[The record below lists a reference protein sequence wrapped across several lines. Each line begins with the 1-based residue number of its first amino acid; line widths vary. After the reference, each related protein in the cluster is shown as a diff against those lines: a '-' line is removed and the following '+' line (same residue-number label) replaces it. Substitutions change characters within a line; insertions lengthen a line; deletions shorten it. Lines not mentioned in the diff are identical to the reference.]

1 LYGFG
6 VSIVRISEAICSHV
20 ARQLK
25 EEREKR
31 GVSLNALAEKAG
43 LARQTVSFIEQELRV
58 PTLDTL
64 VRLTLALEVDLEQII
79 TRARKAASSKPRK

>member
-1 LYGFG
+1 MALG

-31 GVSLNALAEKAG
+31 GISLNALAEKAG
-43 LARQTVSFIEQELRV
+43 LARQTISFIEQELRI

-64 VRLTLALEVDLEQII
+64 VRLTLALDVDLERII
-79 TRARKAASSKPRK
+79 ARARKETASKPK